1 MKVLYYIQNV
11 SHKEGSW
18 LSLSALIKYVIGHNV
33 TPVIVAPYEINKD
46 SVFVDY
52 CSSNNIQCY
61 YVPIF
66 FPKLSIG
73 RSGLGRWIRL
83 WMYEVRFVPS
93 KYRCARQLYKIVK
106 KEKPD
111 IIHTNVGVLREGLW
125 VAKFCKIPHV
135 WHLREY
141 QDLDFSWDIYP
152 SKRVYERLLRKSDA
166 IVTITDN
173 IRSYFNLT
181 GVKYAYTVYNG
192 IEANVVREIQM
203 PKEKYFLVA
212 SRIYPEKG
220 ILEIINVFKKFYDT
234 HTNYKLVIAGDCSHE
249 YAKMLVDKFANEE
262 SIIFVGWKN
271 QTDLETLMSHATAL
285 VVNSRFEGLGRMSVE
300 SILRGSL
307 VIGKDVAGTKE
318 IRQKVGGVLG
328 YNNEHG
334 LLTCME
340 NVCNINEEQYRKLI
354 LEAQDKAKVLF
365 SIEKNGEKIM
375 NVYDLVL
382 KS

>member
-18 LSLSALIKYVIGHNV
+18 LSLSAMIKYMIGHNV
-33 TPVIVAPYEINKD
+33 TPVIVAPYEIKKD

-73 RSGLGRWIRL
+73 RSGFGRWIRL
-83 WMYEVRFVPS
+83 WMYEMKFVPS
-93 KYRCARQLYKIVK
+93 KYRCARQLYQIVK

-111 IIHTNVGVLREGLW
+111 IVHTNVGVLREGLW
-125 VAKFCKIPHV
+125 VAKYCKIPHV

-152 SKRVYERLLRKSDA
+152 SKRVYERLLRKSDV

-181 GVKYAYTVYNG
+181 CDKNAYTVYNG
-192 IEANVVREIQM
+192 IEVNVVSEIQI
-203 PKEKYFLVA
+203 PKEKYFLIA
-212 SRIYPEKG
+212 SRVYPEKG
-220 ILEIINVFKKFYDT
+220 IREVINVFKKFYGSHVD
-234 HTNYKLVIAGDCSHE
+234 YKLLIAGDCSND
-249 YAKMLVDKFANEE
+249 YAKKLVEE
-262 SIIFVGWKN
+262 FVKDESVVFLGWKN
-271 QTDLETLMSHATAL
+271 QEELALLMSNATAL
-285 VVNSRFEGLGRMSVE
+285 VVNSKFEGLGRMSVE
-300 SILRGSL
+300 AILRGCL

-318 IRQKVGGVLG
+318 IRENVGGVCG
-328 YNNEHG
+328 YVDECG
-334 LLTCME
+334 LLLCME
-340 NVCNINEEQYRKLI
+340 NVISINEEQYRLM
-354 LEAQDKAKVLF
+354 LMDAQDKAKAMF
-365 SIEKNGEKIM
+365 SVESNGEK
-375 NVYDLVL
+375 VL
-382 KS
+382 KLYWSICK

>member
-173 IRSYFNLT
+173 IRSYFNL
-181 GVKYAYTVYNG
+181 
-192 IEANVVREIQM
+192 
-203 PKEKYFLVA
+203 
-212 SRIYPEKG
+212 
-220 ILEIINVFKKFYDT
+220 
-234 HTNYKLVIAGDCSHE
+234 
-249 YAKMLVDKFANEE
+249 
-262 SIIFVGWKN
+262 
-271 QTDLETLMSHATAL
+271 
-285 VVNSRFEGLGRMSVE
+285 
-300 SILRGSL
+300 SL
-307 VIGKDVAGTKE
+307 IH
-318 IRQKVGGVLG
+318 I
-328 YNNEHG
+328 
-334 LLTCME
+334 
-340 NVCNINEEQYRKLI
+340 
-354 LEAQDKAKVLF
+354 
-365 SIEKNGEKIM
+365 
-375 NVYDLVL
+375 
-382 KS
+382 